1 MKDKPKRKNT
11 NQSNAEYV
19 MQKGKEQKLDI
30 SSYPTISV
38 RIALRNQDFVLQN
51 VSGSIIQSLI
61 TLSRLLEIVY
71 SAC

>member
-1 MKDKPKRKNT
+1 MKDKPKRKHT
-11 NQSNAEYV
+11 TQSNAEYV

-30 SSYPTISV
+30 SSDPTISV